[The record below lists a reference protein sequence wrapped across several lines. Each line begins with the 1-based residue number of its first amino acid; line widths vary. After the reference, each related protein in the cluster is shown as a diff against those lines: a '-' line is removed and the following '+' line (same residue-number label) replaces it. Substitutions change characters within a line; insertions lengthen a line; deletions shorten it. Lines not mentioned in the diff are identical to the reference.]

1 MLPPDEFLFFS
12 TGAVQPPAGRHRLF
26 FFQGILEPL
35 HWKISSQISAAQI
48 LDHSTLRGRIRK
60 FNIRIP

>member
-12 TGAVQPPAGRHRLF
+12 TGAV
-26 FFQGILEPL
+26 
-35 HWKISSQISAAQI
+35 QI